1 MPLGNIIMID
11 ANMNKKR
18 FKKNVA
24 TKTGDSKPIGTDGG
38 GSAKTLG
45 VSQQPGNPIMDY
57 GIIRHLYCDIIFT
70 INSISSF
77 WDD

>member
-1 MPLGNIIMID
+1 MID
-11 ANMNKKR
+11 TNMNKKSL
-18 FKKNVA
+18 KKNVA

-57 GIIRHLYCDIIFT
+57 GIFT
-70 INSISSF
+70 VTSSSPSTASPHF
-77 WDD
+77 GMIDWM